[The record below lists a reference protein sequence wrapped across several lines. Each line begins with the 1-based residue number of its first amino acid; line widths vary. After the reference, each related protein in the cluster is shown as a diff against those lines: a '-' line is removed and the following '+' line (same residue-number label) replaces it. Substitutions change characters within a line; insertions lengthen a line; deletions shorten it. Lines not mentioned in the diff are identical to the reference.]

1 MIAIPRDG
9 ARASPQSGPRSE
21 RGRRP
26 VDQMQ
31 FLRRFSHPNVLAL
44 LGVSENTRPLMLIT
58 EYGDTNLEAVLQR
71 QIMLPLWRRLEFAYD
86 FAMVRVRR
94 PPRDRPRSVHGDL
107 ADANRSSRASST
119 STNRRSSTGT

>member
-1 MIAIPRDG
+1 MA
-9 ARASPQSGPRSE
+9 E
-21 RGRRP
+21 RGRRTLP
-26 VDQMQ
+26 PRPADQMQ
-31 FLRRFSHPNVLAL
+31 FLRKFSHPNVLAL

-94 PPRDRPRSVHGDL
+94 PSRSAPIG
-107 ADANRSSRASST
+107 ARGPS
-119 STNRRSSTGT
+119 